1 MTTAFR
7 RVELDEV
14 PPADTGPSLARH
26 RPGSRPLLPDTWPL
40 VVLFVAF
47 PLWWVLGLSSL
58 IWSVITAPLLVALI
72 WRQRTKAPAPIV
84 LYFAFT
90 SWVLMSGLQLESGT
104 KIMTFTYRLTLY
116 VCGGLLF
123 LYVYNLPR
131 SRGLDRR
138 VLHILTI
145 FWMIV
150 VIGGYVGIL
159 GGAHSFTALIEYVLP
174 RGARTQPF
182 VQELVQ
188 PVFANVQNLFGFPVP
203 RPAAPF
209 PYTNNWG
216 GNIAVLTP
224 VALAAMSV
232 TTAGLRRRMIAVFL
246 LASVVPMVVSLNRG
260 MFLSL
265 GVGLLYVA
273 IRLAGRGRVATLASL
288 LVLIIGLALI
298 ISVSPLRHLVIAN
311 VSSEHGNSNTTR
323 VSVAQQ
329 AIAGANSSPLFGFGG
344 PQAVTGQGGTP
355 PIGTQ
360 GQLWTILY
368 SNGYIATA
376 LFIGFFLAVLWQTRH
391 AVGTAGLWLH
401 AVPLIA
407 LTQIVV
413 YGWLTVELQVIM
425 VVAALAYRRCWR
437 QEAKPI
443 APVPH
448 ATPSRRHTPIA
459 ALVIP
464 LDQVGRVP
472 NRRDAVPDLPDLTV
486 TGFRPDPPGMHDLP
500 GQLTKNLAPDPLSRR
515 PARDA
520 GSRPPAHGPRPHQ
533 SGVPVASS
541 ERSGPAGGL
550 SGASVVVARS
560 SLVNLVAMV
569 LGASMSFGLVVLA
582 SRLLQPH
589 GAGVFFELI
598 ALFTILSNTFELG
611 ADTGLTRWISRA
623 RAIGGIADVRRI
635 VVIAVIPVA
644 LVGTAAAVGLWL
656 GAPHI
661 SRLLLHGIP
670 VAVGATDIRFIA
682 PLVPLGAL
690 SAVIVDGV
698 RGFGR
703 MWPYLIIE
711 GLGKPAVRIVAVSAV
726 LMAGLDIHVAIIAW
740 GLPVIAGLVAA
751 CAIFTGVL
759 RKEAPAR
766 ARRRADA
773 IGLLRG
779 LVPEPTP
786 PSGASWAKPDSF
798 RPRFPAIPDLDATV
812 ELPVIFDPVAPPD
825 DSDEAGDDAGSKH
838 RGAWQLLSARSRGL
852 AVEFWGF
859 TGPRALQAVFQV
871 TVLYLDILIVGA
883 LTSTYQAG
891 IYSAV
896 SKLAILGTFALEANR
911 LAIGP
916 QLSAML
922 GRREHG
928 RAAELYQTATRSLV
942 LVTFPLYLALAI
954 FPAVILGIF
963 GSRYTT
969 GAAALSVLS
978 LAMLINLGTGN
989 ITVVLLMGGK
999 SSWSAINAAAALI
1012 ANIGLNLLLVPHI
1025 GILGA
1030 AIAWSA
1036 SIIIN
1041 NVTAMIEVR
1050 WVMGMAPF
1058 GPGYWL
1064 ATGTT
1069 LICFGTTGIAARLIL
1084 GQTLPAL
1091 VVALSAGM
1099 VSYALMLYVGRSRMQ
1114 LAELA
1119 AALRPGSARPPVG
1132 PSRPPIPP
1140 PAQTTAAD

>member
-1 MTTAFR
+1 MSAPLRYAQEVR
-7 RVELDEV
+7 RPREPV
-14 PPADTGPSLARH
+14 PRAL
-26 RPGSRPLLPDTWPL
+26 RPNYETIRTSGLRLPITWPL
-40 VVLFVAF
+40 VVLFIAF
-47 PLWWVLGLSSL
+47 PLWWVLGLSSF

-104 KIMTFTYRLTLY
+104 KIMTFAYRLTLY

-150 VIGGYVGIL
+150 VIGGYVGIV

-188 PVFANVQNLFGFPVP
+188 PVLANVQNLFGFPVP

-232 TTAGLRRRMIAVFL
+232 TRAGLRRRMIAVFL
-246 LASVVPMVVSLNRG
+246 VASVVPMIVSLNRA
-260 MFLSL
+260 MFISL

-273 IRLAGRGRVATLASL
+273 IRLAGRGRVATLVSL
-288 LVLIIGLALI
+288 LVLIIGLVLVIA
-298 ISVSPLRHLVIAN
+298 VSPLRHLVIAN
-311 VSSEHGNSNTTR
+311 VSSTHGNSNTTR
-323 VSVAQQ
+323 ASVGQQ
-329 AIAGANSSPLFGFGG
+329 AIEGANSSPLFGLGG

-360 GQLWTILY
+360 GQLWAILY

-376 LFIGFFLAVLWQTRH
+376 LFIGFFLAVLWQTRR
-391 AVGTAGLWLH
+391 AAGTAGLWLH

-407 LTQIVV
+407 LTQIAF
-413 YGWLTVELQVIM
+413 YGWLAVELQVIM

-437 QEAKPI
+437 PAAKPLV
-443 APVPH
+443 PVPRD
-448 ATPSRRHTPIA
+448 AAPDRRDTWTA
-459 ALVIP
+459 DLDIP
-464 LDQVGRVP
+464 VGRPDRVID
-472 NRRDAVPDLPDLTV
+472 RWDAAPAWPDHVVQD
-486 TGFRPDPPGMHDLP
+486 FRPDPPARPPPPDRRLP
-500 GQLTKNLAPDPLSRR
+500 RKLAPEPPPRK
-515 PARDA
+515 PAVRA
-520 GSRPPAHGPRPHQ
+520 AT
-533 SGVPVASS
+533 S

-582 SRLLQPH
+582 SRWLQPH

-598 ALFTILSNTFELG
+598 ALFTILSSTFELG
-611 ADTGLTRWISRA
+611 ADTGLTRWIARA
-623 RAIGGIADVRRI
+623 RAIGGLADVRRI

-644 LVGTAAAVGLWL
+644 LIGTAAAVGLWL
-656 GAPHI
+656 VAPQV
-661 SRLLLHGIP
+661 SRLLLHGVP
-670 VAVGATDIRFIA
+670 VAAGATDIRFIA

-690 SAVIVDGV
+690 SAVIVDGA

-703 MWPYLIIE
+703 MWPYLVIE
-711 GLGKPAVRIVAVSAV
+711 GVGKPSVRLVAVTAV
-726 LMAGLDIHVAIIAW
+726 LLAGLGMHVAIVVW
-740 GLPVIAGLVAA
+740 GLPVIMGLVAA
-751 CAIFTGVL
+751 CVIFIGVL
-759 RKEAPAR
+759 RKESPAGG
-766 ARRRADA
+766 RRHAHGA
-773 IGLLRG
+773 IGPLRG
-779 LVPEPTP
+779 LVPEPVP
-786 PSGASWAKPDSF
+786 PSGASWTKPDFS
-798 RPRFPAIPDLDATV
+798 RARFPAIPDLDATV
-812 ELPVIFDPVAPPD
+812 ELPIVFDPVAPPPNV
-825 DSDEAGDDAGSKH
+825 SGEVGDDVQGGH
-838 RGAWQLLSARSRGL
+838 RGAWGGLLSLRTRRL
-852 AVEFWGF
+852 AAEFWGF
-859 TGPRALQAVFQV
+859 TGPRAFQAVFQV
-871 TVLYLDILIVGA
+871 TVLYLDVLIVGA
-883 LTSTYQAG
+883 LASTYQAG

-896 SKLAILGTFALEANR
+896 SKLAIVGTFALEGNR

-942 LVTFPLYLALAI
+942 LVTFPLYLVLAI

-978 LAMLINLGTGN
+978 AAMLVNLGTGN
-989 ITVVLLMGGK
+989 VTVVLLMGGK

-1012 ANIGLNLLLVPHI
+1012 ANVGLNLLLVPHI

-1036 SIIIN
+1036 SIAIDNI
-1041 NVTAMIEVR
+1041 TAMIEVR

-1069 LICFGTTGIAARLIL
+1069 LICFGTTGVAARLIL

-1091 VVALSAGM
+1091 VVALVAGM
-1099 VSYALMLYVGRSRMQ
+1099 VSYALMLYAGRARMQ
-1114 LAELA
+1114 LSELV
-1119 AALRPGSARPPVG
+1119 AALRPGSARPPTG
-1132 PSRPPIPP
+1132 SSQPPFPL
-1140 PAQTTAAD
+1140 PAQAKGGGPA

>member
-1 MTTAFR
+1 MTTAFQ
-7 RVELDEV
+7 RVELNKA
-14 PPADTGPSLARH
+14 PADTGPGTARQA
-26 RPGSRPLLPDTWPL
+26 RRSRPLLPDTWPL
-40 VVLFVAF
+40 VTLFVAF
-47 PLWWVLGLSSL
+47 PFWWVLGLSSF
-58 IWSVITAPLLVALI
+58 IWSIITAPLLVALI
-72 WRQRTKAPAPIV
+72 WRRRTKAPAPIV

-150 VIGGYVGIL
+150 IIGGYVGIL

-174 RGARTQPF
+174 RGARNQPF
-182 VQELVQ
+182 VQELVH
-188 PVFANVQNLFGFPVP
+188 PVLANVQNFFGFPVP

-209 PYTNNWG
+209 PFTNNWG

-224 VALAAMSV
+224 VALATMSV
-232 TTAGLRRRMIAVFL
+232 TRAGARRRLIAFFL
-246 LASVVPMVVSLNRG
+246 VASVVPMIVSLNRG

-273 IRLAGRGRVATLASL
+273 IRLAGRGRVATLVAL
-288 LVLIIGLALI
+288 LVLIIGLALVI
-298 ISVSPLRHLVIAN
+298 AVSPLRHLVLAN
-311 VSSEHGNSNTTR
+311 LSSTHGNSNTTR
-323 VSVAQQ
+323 VSVTQQ
-329 AIAGANSSPLFGFGG
+329 AIAGANSSPLFGYGE

-376 LFIGFFLAVLWQTRH
+376 LFIGFFLAVLWQTRR

-407 LTQIVV
+407 LTQIAV

-437 QEAKPI
+437 PVAKPS
-443 APVPH
+443 APVP
-448 ATPSRRHTPIA
+448 RDA
-459 ALVIP
+459 ALARLDTWTADLDIP
-464 LDQVGRVP
+464 VGRP
-472 NRRDAVPDLPDLTV
+472 DRGSDRWHAAPDVPDHVVPD
-486 TGFRPDPPGMHDLP
+486 FMPDPPARHRPPDRLP
-500 GQLTKNLAPDPLSRR
+500 RRLAPDPPPRQ
-515 PARDA
+515 PAVLA
-520 GSRPPAHGPRPHQ
+520 T
-533 SGVPVASS
+533 SG
-541 ERSGPAGGL
+541 ERSGPASGL

-560 SLVNLVAMV
+560 SLINLVAMV

-582 SRLLQPH
+582 SRWLQPH

-623 RAIGGIADVRRI
+623 RAIGGLADVRRV

-644 LVGTAAAVGLWL
+644 LIGAAAAAGLWL
-656 GAPHI
+656 AAPQV
-661 SRLLLHGIP
+661 SRLFLHGIP
-670 VAVGATDIRFIA
+670 ATAGATDIRFIA

-703 MWPYLIIE
+703 MWPYLMIE
-711 GLGKPAVRIVAVSAV
+711 GIGKPMVRIVAVSAV
-726 LMAGLDIHVAIIAW
+726 LMAGLDIHVALIVW
-740 GLPVIAGLVAA
+740 GLPVVVGLVAA
-751 CAIFTGVL
+751 CLIFVGVL

-766 ARRRADA
+766 VRRRAEA
-773 IGLLRG
+773 ISLLRG
-779 LVPEPTP
+779 LVPEPKP
-786 PSGASWAKPDSF
+786 ALPSRASRAKPDSS

-812 ELPVIFDPVAPPD
+812 ELHVVFDPVAPLPA
-825 DSDEAGDDAGSKH
+825 DSNEVGDDGQGGRRDAG
-838 RGAWQLLSARSRGL
+838 GLLSARTRGL
-852 AVEFWGF
+852 AAEFWAF
-859 TGPRALQAVFQV
+859 TGPRAFQAVFQV
-871 TVLYLDILIVGA
+871 TVLYLDVLLVGA
-883 LTSTYQAG
+883 LASTYQAG

-896 SKLAILGTFALEANR
+896 SKLAILGTFALEGNR

-922 GRREHG
+922 GRREHS

-942 LVTFPLYLALAI
+942 LVTFPLYLVLAI

-978 LAMLINLGTGN
+978 LAMLVNLGTGN

-999 SSWSAINAAAALI
+999 SSWSAINAVAALI
-1012 ANIGLNLLLVPHI
+1012 VNIGLNLLLIPHI

-1036 SIIIN
+1036 SIAIDNI
-1041 NVTAMIEVR
+1041 TAMIEVR
-1050 WVMGMAPF
+1050 WIMGMAPF

-1064 ATGTT
+1064 AAGTT
-1069 LICFGTTGIAARLIL
+1069 LICFGTTGVAARLVL

-1091 VVALSAGM
+1091 VVALLAGV
-1099 VSYALMLYVGRSRMQ
+1099 VSYALMLYVGRARMQ
-1114 LAELA
+1114 LSELV
-1119 AALRPGSARPPVG
+1119 AALRPGAARPPAG
-1132 PSRPPIPP
+1132 PSQPPIQL
-1140 PAQTTAAD
+1140 PAPAGGRPA